1 MVVKYFFF
9 GNVWGYFVK
18 NVFFLRKL
26 IVVIGFMIKIDFVKI
41 DNLMVIIFILLGLN
55 LDVRVGVMSV
65 RGRGGVYYV
74 M

>member
-26 IVVIGFMIKIDFVKI
+26 IIVIRFMIKIDFVKI
-41 DNLMVIIFILLGLN
+41 DNLMVILLGLN
-55 LDVRVGVMSV
+55 LDVRVGIMSV
-65 RGRGGVYYV
+65 IGRGGVYYV

>member
-41 DNLMVIIFILLGLN
+41 DNLMVILLGLN
-55 LDVRVGVMSV
+55 LDVRVGIMSV
-65 RGRGGVYYV
+65 IGRGGVYYV

>member
-26 IVVIGFMIKIDFVKI
+26 IIVIRFMIKIDFVKI
-41 DNLMVIIFILLGLN
+41 DNLMVILLGLN

>member
-1 MVVKYFFF
+1 
-9 GNVWGYFVK
+9 
-18 NVFFLRKL
+18 
-26 IVVIGFMIKIDFVKI
+26 MIKIDFVKI
-41 DNLMVIIFILLGLN
+41 DNLMVILLGLN